1 MERDVIVLYI
11 IAGVSFSSTLFN
23 GIFLQE
29 NPLASETGTTLV
41 IRYDR
46 NHGE

>member
-1 MERDVIVLYI
+1 MERDVI
-11 IAGVSFSSTLFN
+11 